1 MPFQNQ
7 VNLTPAP
14 AQAGDFASSN
24 PRVSVL
30 AGEGGL
36 IAGSG
41 GVIVGNFAWNNN
53 GVVQSYGTAPNAP
66 DGIVHR
72 EMQAL
77 IQTYLAESGNNIP
90 NGFPVNL
97 FNEGDFWVKNN
108 SASATTMNESVYA
121 RYSDGAVFFGSAPAG
136 ATVTGSI
143 GATFTASAGTP
154 TTELVVTAVTGLISI
169 GDTVSGTG
177 ITAGTTILSQVSG
190 TTGGAGTYLL
200 SAANTCSSAT
210 VTSFGNVLDVT
221 AVSSGTLAIGDP
233 VSGTGIPASASIS
246 GIITGTNGI
255 GVYTLDVPATA
266 YAASTTVTAV
276 GGVVTSWKA
285 KSVANAGELVK
296 ISTWG

>member
-1 MPFQNQ
+1 MSFQTQ

-53 GVVQSYGTAPNAP
+53 GVVQSYGTAPNSP

-90 NGFPVNL
+90 QGFPVNL

-108 SASATTMNESVYA
+108 SASATTMNEAVYA
-121 RYSDGAVFFGSAPAG
+121 RYSDGAVFFGSAPTG

-154 TTELVVTAVTGLISI
+154 TTQLVVTAVTGLISI

-177 ITAGTTILSQVSG
+177 ITAGTTIVSQASG
-190 TTGGAGTYLL
+190 TAGGAGTYNL
-200 SAANTCSSAT
+200 SAANTCSAAT
-210 VTSFGNVLDVT
+210 VTSFGNVLNVT

-233 VSGTGIPASASIS
+233 VTGTGIPASANIS

-255 GVYTLDVPATA
+255 GVYTLDVAATA

>member
-1 MPFQNQ
+1 MSFQTQ

-90 NGFPVNL
+90 QGFPVNL

-108 SASATTMNESVYA
+108 SASATTMNEFVYA
-121 RYSDGAVFFGSAPAG
+121 RYSDGAVFFGSAPTG

-154 TTELVVTAVTGLISI
+154 TTQLVVTAVTGLISI

-177 ITAGTTILSQVSG
+177 ITAGTTIVSQASG
-190 TTGGAGTYLL
+190 TTGGAGTYNL
-200 SAANTCSSAT
+200 SAANTCSAAT
-210 VTSFGNVLDVT
+210 VTSFGNVLNVT

-233 VSGTGIPASASIS
+233 VTGTGIPASANIS

-255 GVYTLDVPATA
+255 GVYTLDVAATA

>member
-1 MPFQNQ
+1 MSFQTQ

-53 GVVQSYGTAPNAP
+53 GVVQSYGTAPNSP

-90 NGFPVNL
+90 QGFPVNL

-108 SASATTMNESVYA
+108 SASATTMNEFVYA
-121 RYSDGAVFFGSAPAG
+121 RYSDGAVFFGSTPTG

-154 TTELVVTAVTGLISI
+154 TTQLVVTAVTGLISI

-177 ITAGTTILSQVSG
+177 ITAGTTIVSQASG
-190 TTGGAGTYLL
+190 TTGGAGTYNL
-200 SAANTCSSAT
+200 SAANTCSAAT
-210 VTSFGNVLDVT
+210 VTSFGNVLNVT

-233 VSGTGIPASASIS
+233 VTGTGIPASANIS

-255 GVYTLDVPATA
+255 GVYTLDVAATA